1 MLKLEK
7 TQKIKNVWVSALR
20 GACLRNQVHDRPDML
35 SKLRRCKICVTI
47 FIQPANGVSAC
58 SFDSKIRFQPVNNSS
73 CGPRKREQLQ
83 GIG

>member
-35 SKLRRCKICVTI
+35 SKLVDVKFVWP
-47 FIQPANGVSAC
+47 FLYNLWMVSVQVVLIQK
-58 SFDSKIRFQPVNNSS
+58 FDFS
-73 CGPRKREQLQ
+73 L
-83 GIG
+83 